1 MRLEACDP
9 IVLIHFKAKID
20 AIGIAQNE
28 PDLYDRVYSEC
39 VNKKSFV
46 FISKTESGCIVLT
59 PIVGPGVLIWIA
71 VSDTKA
77 DVRAYLDDI
86 EHLAACIHADFIQ
99 LYTLRKGFKRVLPAH
114 GYAEHS
120 VELEGRP
127 FSCWRKD
134 LWNYNQ
140 QEVTHGIKSQ
150 TGV

>member
-1 MRLEACDP
+1 MRLEASP
-9 IVLIHFKAKID
+9 PESLQKYKAKID
-20 AIGIAQNE
+20 ALGLAQNE

-39 VNKKSFV
+39 VNNRSFA
-46 FISKTESGCIVLT
+46 FISRSGCVVLT

-71 VSDTKA
+71 VSETRA
-77 DVRAYLDDI
+77 DWAAHLNAIDYL
-86 EHLAACIHADFIQ
+86 ARCIDAKFVE
-99 LYTLRKGFKRVLPAH
+99 LYTLRKGFRRVLP
-114 GYAEHS
+114 GYGYVEQS

-150 TGV
+150 AGV